1 MDLENA
7 SNAIDFLLIL
17 GEYYLSRLGEAFEL
31 CKAGFNPF
39 SGKTAVGGVAGILYL
54 LSVIVFMAV
63 LLYDG
68 FAYRSK
74 RNAAILLVQFIL
86 FVLSFLR

>member
-1 MDLENA
+1 MDLENVN
-7 SNAIDFLLIL
+7 NAIDFLLIL
-17 GEYYLSRLGEAFEL
+17 GQYYLSRLGEAFEL
-31 CKAGFNPF
+31 CKAGFTPF
-39 SGKTAVGGVAGILYL
+39 SAKAVVGGVAGIIYL
-54 LSVIVFMAV
+54 LGVIIFLAV

-74 RNAAILLVQFIL
+74 RNAAILLVEFVL

>member
-1 MDLENA
+1 MDLESEN
-7 SNAIDFLLIL
+7 NAIDFLLIL
-17 GEYYLSRLGEAFEL
+17 GEYYLTRLGEAFDI

-39 SGKTAVGGVAGILYL
+39 NSKAVIGGVTGMLYL
-54 LSVIVFMAV
+54 LGTIVFLAV

-74 RNAAILLVQFIL
+74 RNAAILIVQFIL

>member
-1 MDLENA
+1 MDLEKA
-7 SNAIDFLLIL
+7 TNAIDFLLIL
-17 GEYYLSRLGEAFEL
+17 GEYYLTRLGEAFEL

-39 SGKTAVGGVAGILYL
+39 NGKTVAGGVAGILYL
-54 LSVIVFMAV
+54 LGVIVFLAI

-86 FVLSFLR
+86 FVLSFMR